1 MMRADVGNKW
11 VAIDVQTSVVMPVWS
26 DTRVRFRSEAKARVY
41 AAFEEDFS
49 DEQLVAV
56 FEGELEVCC
65 RRGDPNRL
73 RIATDGRVWACYT
86 SLEQVAVRQ
95 SDEIFTTL
103 DRPAPMSPEMRAV
116 HEMMRRNE
124 IERERMR
131 EMMEREHNERLQ
143 RVERALAD
151 RTARA
156 SDEEKPKAGKP
167 RGSKSQKPESDE
179 GRKAVPERDELEDD
193 ELEERSERRRDRK
206 SREKGPER
214 A

>member
-1 MMRADVGNKW
+1 MMRADVGSKW
-11 VAIDVQTSVVMPVWS
+11 VAIDVQTSVVMPSWS

-49 DEQLVAV
+49 DEQLVGV
-56 FEGELEVCC
+56 FEGELEVRC

-73 RIATDGRVWACYT
+73 RIATEGRVWTAYT

-131 EMMEREHNERLQ
+131 EAMERDHNERLQ
-143 RVERALAD
+143 RVERALA
-151 RTARA
+151 ARA
-156 SDEEKPKAGKP
+156 SRSDEKEPKARKP
-167 RGSKSQKPESDE
+167 GGAELEEAESGEDRE
-179 GRKAVPERDELEDD
+179 AVPERDERD
-193 ELEERSERRRDRK
+193 ERTREEPPKRRNSGK
-206 SREKGPER
+206 GREKSAARTE
-214 A
+214 